1 MLGVAA
7 LALALVMGAPPAGQ
21 PGAAGAASPG
31 VTAISA
37 GEIHS
42 CAVKADGSAWCWGD
56 NRSGQLGNGT
66 AGPNMEQLNPGRV
79 LRSSSSLTDAA
90 SISAGRFH
98 SCAVTSG
105 GAPWCWGENEYGHVG
120 VGSTTD
126 QLRAVQ
132 VRQGKS
138 ALTGVSAI
146 SAGVD
151 HTCARKTD
159 GSAWCWG
166 RNERGQLGDG
176 TTTNRLKAV
185 QVRDAKGNLKNVS
198 AISAGEQHTCARK
211 TDGSAWCWGDA
222 SGGQVGDGTTG
233 DANGRRL
240 LPTRVRDADN
250 PLTGVTLVSGGFVHS
265 CAATADGQAWCW
277 GRNSYGQLGDG
288 TTGGADKQRTYAAP
302 VVWEGGG

>member
-159 GSAWCWG
+159 GSAWCWVY
-166 RNERGQLGDG
+166 NASGQLGDE

-211 TDGSAWCWGDA
+211 TDGSAWYWGDA

-233 DANGRRL
+233 DANQLRP

-288 TTGGADKQRTYAAP
+288 TTGGADRQRTYAAP